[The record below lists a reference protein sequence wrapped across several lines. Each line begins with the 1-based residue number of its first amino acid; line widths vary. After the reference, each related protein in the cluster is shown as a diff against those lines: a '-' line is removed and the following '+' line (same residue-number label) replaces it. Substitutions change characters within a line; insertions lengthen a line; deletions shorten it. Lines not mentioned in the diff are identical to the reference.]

1 MNDVGEFV
9 SATPEWD
16 VGDRFTTGDGRRLRI
31 VDMLETADDV
41 RVYGAWVVE
50 PVDR

>member
-1 MNDVGEFV
+1 MFQYVLRDTDMNDVGQFV

-31 VDMLETADDV
+31 VTCLRRA
-41 RVYGAWVVE
+41 G
-50 PVDR
+50 